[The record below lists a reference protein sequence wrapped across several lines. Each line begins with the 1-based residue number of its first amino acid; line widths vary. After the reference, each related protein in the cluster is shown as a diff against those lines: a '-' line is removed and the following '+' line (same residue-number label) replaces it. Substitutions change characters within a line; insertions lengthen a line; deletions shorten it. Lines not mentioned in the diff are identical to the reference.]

1 MQRKLL
7 VDQRGPA
14 RGKTKNVGT
23 RFCKRLQPKR
33 KVLFMTRE
41 AKKLIFISLILI
53 TSNLVEANT
62 GNGKS
67 YIKEGVYYSDIKIP
81 FKLEDRQVEALE
93 SGLALTFEL
102 SFLIVDSRN
111 WRLDRDI
118 GELSQGYSLR
128 RNAFTGRYLVTNLNI
143 GTEITFSSV
152 EEVAN
157 FLSEIK
163 NIPLVDD
170 SILDIDKTYIVTMKA
185 NIRAKEISQWIKT
198 ISFWSEGLDT
208 EFEEIEWNLLD

>member
-1 MQRKLL
+1 
-7 VDQRGPA
+7 
-14 RGKTKNVGT
+14 
-23 RFCKRLQPKR
+23 
-33 KVLFMTRE
+33 MT
-41 AKKLIFISLILI
+41 AKKLIFISLFLV
-53 TSNLVEANT
+53 TSNLVEANI

-67 YIKEGVYYSDIKIP
+67 YVKDGVYYSDINIP
-81 FKLEDRQVEALE
+81 FKLEDRQIEALE

-102 SFLIVDSRN
+102 SFLIVDTRN

-118 GELSQGYSLR
+118 GGLSQGYSLK

-143 GTEITFSSV
+143 GTEITLSSV
-152 EEVAN
+152 EEVAV

-185 NIRAKEISQWIKT
+185 SIRAKEISQWIKT

-208 EFEEIEWNLLD
+208 EFEEIEWKLLD